1 MPVSLDT
8 ALGLVDEFIR
18 RDRVAHAYLI
28 TGAAGSGK
36 SRLASR
42 FIERLT
48 GKGEEQ
54 NPNLIEVSPESKS
67 RSILINQITDLED
80 RVRLTASSG
89 SKKVAIIRDAERMN
103 GSAANAFLKTLEE
116 PPKDTHILLLT
127 EYPNQLLDTIVS
139 RCSEIPLSPPPQ
151 VTLTEPQI
159 LFLETIETVVATA
172 KPGVQE
178 AYTLASRMQ
187 SILEELRVA
196 ARTDVE
202 ATLKKEK
209 AALRDAGVSAAWL
222 DKREESLIG
231 KSEVFLKAVQGDLI
245 LVIELLLS
253 AALRAANGLSPQQPN
268 SPDPLARIERAGAA
282 FAKGRSTAE
291 LLRRA
296 RHLEPL
302 RSRLANPGIQ
312 PNLAIEVAFMG
323 LLGAL
328 PNPKYVS

>member
-48 GKGEEQ
+48 GKGENQ

-67 RSILINQITDLED
+67 RSILINQIIDLED

-127 EYPNQLLDTIVS
+127 EYPDQLLETIIS
-139 RCSEIPLSPPPQ
+139 RCSEIPLTPPAQ
-151 VTLTEPQI
+151 ATLTEPQI
-159 LFLETIETVVATA
+159 VFLDTVEAVASVQ
-172 KPGVQE
+172 KPGVQG

-187 SILEELRVA
+187 AILEELRVA
-196 ARTDVE
+196 ARAEVE
-202 ATLKKEK
+202 GTLKKEK
-209 AALRDAGVSAAWL
+209 AALRDAGVTAAWL

-253 AALRAANGLSPQQPN
+253 AALRAANGVLPQN
-268 SPDPLARIERAGAA
+268 STSTDPLARIENAGAS
-282 FAKGRSTAE
+282 FAKGQSTAE
-291 LLRRA
+291 LLRRS

-328 PNPKYVS
+328 PETK

>member
-48 GKGEEQ
+48 GKGEDQ

-127 EYPNQLLDTIVS
+127 EYPDQLLDTIIS
-139 RCSEIPLSPPPQ
+139 RCSEIPLTPPPKA
-151 VTLTEPQI
+151 TLTEPQI
-159 LFLETIETVVATA
+159 VFLETVEAVAAVT
-172 KPGVQE
+172 KPSVQE
-178 AYTLASRMQ
+178 AYTLASKMQ
-187 SILEELRVA
+187 SILEELRLA
-196 ARTDVE
+196 ARADVE
-202 ATLKKEK
+202 GTLKKEK
-209 AALRDAGVSAAWL
+209 AALRDAGVTAAWL

-253 AALRAANGLSPQQPN
+253 AALRAANGVLSENVDP
-268 SPDPLARIERAGAA
+268 SDPLSRIEIAGAR
-282 FAKGRSTAE
+282 FAGKRSTAE
-291 LLRRA
+291 LLRRS

-302 RSRLANPGIQ
+302 RSRLSNPGIQ

-328 PNPKYVS
+328 PDDRLLS

>member
-1 MPVSLDT
+1 MARDRIPCAFPRLGAVRPARIETSMPVSLDN

-36 SRLASR
+36 SRLAAR

-48 GKGEEQ
+48 GKGEDQ
-54 NPNLIEVSPESKS
+54 NPNLIDISPESKS

-80 RVRLTASSG
+80 RVRLTASGG
-89 SKKVAIIRDAERMN
+89 SKKVAVIRDAERMN

-127 EYPNQLLDTIVS
+127 EYPDQLLETIIS
-139 RCSEIPLSPPPQ
+139 RCSEIPLTPPPK
-151 VTLTEPQI
+151 TALTEPQI
-159 LFLETIETVVATA
+159 AFLQTVEAVASIS

-187 SILEELRVA
+187 AILEELRVA
-196 ARTDVE
+196 ARAEVE
-202 ATLKKEK
+202 GTLKKEK
-209 AALRDAGVSAAWL
+209 VALRDAGVSAAWM

-253 AALRAANGLSPQQPN
+253 SA
-268 SPDPLARIERAGAA
+268 
-282 FAKGRSTAE
+282 
-291 LLRRA
+291 
-296 RHLEPL
+296 
-302 RSRLANPGIQ
+302 
-312 PNLAIEVAFMG
+312 
-323 LLGAL
+323 
-328 PNPKYVS
+328 